1 MAYFRRYTPRSNA
14 YYNTQSIVRDTAPQF
29 SEQELADPTLDQ
41 RISKVLGNNDISDW
55 EKDFLQS
62 IFVYFAG
69 KKRLSVGQYAT
80 LKKIEDKHSETALAK
95 KKEFADNFTEEKRN
109 DIRIVAGIYRETH
122 SPYHKALVDLVLEK
136 DGFIPSA
143 TQWERLMENKYAQG
157 YLQNAKSIAKYNIG
171 DTVTPSSLGKHFTWT
186 HAIIIDNAGILPHTH
201 AVGGKRYS
209 ILPYGEMNT
218 CFVEEREIKKSR

>member
-1 MAYFRRYTPRSNA
+1 VAYYRRYTARSNS
-14 YYNTQSIVRDTAPQF
+14 YNNTQHIVRNTQPQVT
-29 SEQELADPTLDQ
+29 EQELTDPALLDRIKKLAAIPTL
-41 RISKVLGNNDISDW
+41 STW
-55 EKDFLQS
+55 EKEFLTS
-62 IFVYFAG
+62 I
-69 KKRLSVGQYAT
+69 GQYQPVRNRITAGQYST
-80 LKKIEDKHSETALAK
+80 MRKIEEKHSEETVAK
-95 KKEFADNFTEEKRN
+95 QKSFADSFTDEMRENMK
-109 DIRIVAGIYRETH
+109 IIAGIYRETH
-122 SPYHKALVDLVLEK
+122 SPFHKALVDLVLEK

-186 HAIIIDNAGILPHTH
+186 HAIVIDNAGILPHTH

-209 ILPYGEMNT
+209 LLPYGEMNT